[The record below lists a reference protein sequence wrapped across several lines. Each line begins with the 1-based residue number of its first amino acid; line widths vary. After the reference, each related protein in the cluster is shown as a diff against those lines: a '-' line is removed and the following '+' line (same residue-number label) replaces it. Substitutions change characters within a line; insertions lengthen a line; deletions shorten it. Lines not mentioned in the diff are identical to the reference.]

1 MNDLICEDFFT
12 DYVINN
18 EGLTITRKHIN
29 NEGFDYKKQNP
40 LVCLTGY
47 PKIIKMFF
55 KELIDKFENPVTIII
70 IESDVISL
78 EPIWLDNKLVKCC
91 YTWNKSMNH
100 EKLHCLPIGLNY
112 SRHFDSMMDWLNNHK
127 DKAKDVS
134 KKLLS
139 VNYSPHTNSV
149 RGQLVE
155 KAKNDWSEFCDVLD
169 FIPFKNSFW
178 KKSYIEGKIKV
189 DISNPECYD
198 QMSKYKFIL
207 SPPGAGEDTHRTWEA
222 LYVGCIPIVKSSL
235 LNSLYEDLPV
245 VIVDDWDVITKEFL
259 EEEYKKIQ
267 EKKTKGEYKFEK
279 LEMSYWL
286 NKISPPVIHFI
297 TYGNIVYQKAKKRL
311 AEEANDFKRFKTI
324 EISGPERL
332 PPKFSKHFK
341 KILDLPRVAG
351 YGIWR
356 PVILFEK
363 LKKVKDNEYL
373 LYLDAGCK
381 LNKKGM
387 NKFNEYIEKLDKSK
401 YGIMS
406 IQMTGNN
413 GPGSFEMEKWWTTKE
428 IFNYFN
434 VDINSDIANTGQ
446 YLDGILLMK
455 KNKHLI
461 KIIEL
466 WLDAVLKNPLMFT
479 DIYNNKQDK
488 FFKSNRHEQSVFSLI
503 RKIHGSY
510 VIDGDESWMHPFGKG
525 ESLKYPFWAIR
536 SKI

>member
-29 NEGFDYKKQNP
+29 NEGFNYKKQNP

-112 SRHFDSMMDWLNNHK
+112 SRHYDSMMEWLNNNK
-127 DKAKDVS
+127 DKVKDVS

-178 KKSYIEGKIKV
+178 KKSFIEGKIKV
-189 DISNPECYD
+189 DVSNPECYD

-245 VIVDDWDVITKEFL
+245 VIVDNWDVITKEFL

-267 EKKTKGEYKFEK
+267 EKKKKGEYKFEK
-279 LEMSYWL
+279 LKMSYWL
-286 NKISPPVIHFI
+286 NKISPPVIHFM
-297 TYGNIVYQKAKKRL
+297 TYANDVFELAKKRL
-311 AEEANDFKRFKTI
+311 LKEATEFKEFKSI
-324 EISGPERL
+324 QGYGPEDL
-332 PPKFSKHFK
+332 SSDIVNKYKP
-341 KILDLPRVAG
+341 ILEQLRGGG
-351 YGIWR
+351 YWFWR
-356 PVILFEK
+356 PFILHDK
-363 LKKVKDNEYL
+363 INQIQDGEYL
-373 LYLDAGCK
+373 VFLDAGCK
-381 LNKKGM
+381 LNPLGKKR
-387 NKFNEYIEKLDKSK
+387 FYEYINKLSKSK
-401 YGIMS
+401 HGVLSFQMS
-406 IQMTGNN
+406 GNT
-413 GPGSFEMEKWWTTKE
+413 GPGSLEKEKWWTIKE
-428 IFNYFN
+428 IFQYFN
-434 VDINSDIANTGQ
+434 ADPNGPIGESGQ
-446 YLDGILLMK
+446 FLGGVFILK
-455 KNKHLI
+455 KNNHSI
-461 KIIEL
+461 KYINNIINI
-466 WLDAVLKNPLMFT
+466 VLKYPLLIT
-479 DIYNNKQDK
+479 DNYNKTQNS
-488 FFKSNRHEQSVFSLI
+488 FFRGNRHEQSVTSIL
-503 RKIHGSY
+503 RKITGTEI
-510 VIDGDESWMHPFGKG
+510 IDGDESWMQPFGKG
-525 ESLKYPFWAIR
+525 KSLKYPFWAIR
-536 SKI
+536 SKT